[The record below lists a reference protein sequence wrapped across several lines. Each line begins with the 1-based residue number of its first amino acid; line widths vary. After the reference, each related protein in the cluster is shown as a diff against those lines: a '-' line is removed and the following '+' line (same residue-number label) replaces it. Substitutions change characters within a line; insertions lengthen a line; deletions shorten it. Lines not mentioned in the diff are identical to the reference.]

1 MKRKNV
7 VAIILLVF
15 GGLHC
20 DIDAMKRK
28 AEIDS
33 SLLNVVE
40 AKILRGDFDENSIYV
55 ARVAEE
61 VYPAIMKRTN
71 NTESKI
77 KRYHCFLCNSSFMT
91 EKSKKRHERTSKKHL
106 DLVGLD
112 R

>member
-1 MKRKNV
+1 MVISVN
-7 VAIILLVF
+7 IYEHF
-15 GGLHC
+15 G
-20 DIDAMKRK
+20 
-28 AEIDS
+28 EIFDE
-33 SLLNVVE
+33 NFDGHFGE
-40 AKILRGDFDENSIYV
+40 NFGGDFDENSIYV